1 MIKRIK
7 NQEHTIGGRDDIE
20 RAAEILRAY
29 GLPAALDPTATRL
42 GKKRADALI
51 RIGREGHETLM
62 AVEFKA
68 RPTEAGIAAL
78 LAAPDRD
85 KTLLVA
91 EHIAPEI
98 AERLRAR
105 EVAYVDLA
113 GNAWLRGPDH
123 LILVQGRR
131 PTTRQKQT
139 DLGRAFALGGL
150 RVGFVLLNNPDW
162 AQFPT
167 RTLATM
173 AGVANGTTAA
183 VLRDLEVQGFIVGK
197 RAGKRRF
204 RNRELLL
211 QKWTEGYLQRLQPAL
226 LLNRFNAPDGAKEW
240 GLKANEN
247 ALLGG
252 EPAAARVTN
261 FLTPDLITLY
271 VDGNHANF
279 ILKNRLRQAAHGKII
294 LRRKFW
300 NFQLPDWPY
309 PDLTPPLL
317 IYADLLGTND
327 ARCMETAIRIK
338 EQYLARL
345 IEDR

>member
-1 MIKRIK
+1 MKK
-7 NQEHTIGGRDDIE
+7 NAKDHIVNAEATYAA
-20 RAAEILRAY
+20 RAATTLREY
-29 GLPAALDPTATRL
+29 GLPAVLDPTALRL
-42 GKKRADALI
+42 GKRRADALI
-51 RIGREGHETLM
+51 RIGREGYETLM
-62 AVEFKA
+62 AVEVKA
-68 RPTEAGIAAL
+68 RLTEEGIAAL

-98 AERLRAR
+98 AQRLRER

-113 GNAWLRGPDH
+113 GNAWLRGPGH
-123 LILVQGRR
+123 LILVEGRR
-131 PTTRQKQT
+131 PATRERQA
-139 DLGRAFALGGL
+139 DLGRAFAIGGL
-150 RVGFVLLNNPDW
+150 RVGFALLNNPEW
-162 AQFPT
+162 AQFST
-167 RTLATM
+167 RALATM

-183 VLRDLEVQGFIVGK
+183 VLRDLEAQGFIVGN

-211 QKWTEGYLQRLQPAL
+211 QKWTEGYLQRLQPAMFVD
-226 LLNRFNAPDGAKEW
+226 RFNAPEGDEGW
-240 GLKANEN
+240 WLKAHEN
-247 ALLGG
+247 TLLGG

-271 VDGNHANF
+271 VDGNPANF
-279 ILKNRLRQAAHGKII
+279 LLKNRLRQAAQGKII
-294 LRRKFW
+294 LRRQFW
-300 NFQLPDWPY
+300 NFKLPNWPY

-338 EQYLARL
+338 DQYLARTL
-345 IEDR
+345 ED